1 MDDSS
6 ERFSLSLIKLQ
17 KSSDKVFIVSG
28 AVSLSPGR
36 LCIFNQTEALL
47 VVELYSD
54 GFIVLPELKY
64 NRYLCEMLSGEAHST
79 GVRSYGSTINPSE
92 YTHFY

>member
-17 KSSDKVFIVSG
+17 EEQRQGFHRQRSG
-28 AVSLSPGR
+28 FLVPWTF
-36 LCIFNQTEALL
+36 CVFNQTEALL

-64 NRYLCEMLSGEAHST
+64 NRYLYEILSIEVHST
-79 GVRSYGSTINPSE
+79 VVRSYGSTINPSE
-92 YTHFY
+92 